1 MIRTVKAMSLLP
13 IKDDPTL
20 KRIAVLSY
28 NSLAARTPAV
38 LLGRPALA
46 GHLCFGVNLS
56 CVQPINPTRIAAA
69 FDHKDWIFELKHD
82 GFRAVAYVEGETCQ
96 LISRKNI
103 IYKSFGSLATALAG
117 LRVNEAILDGL
128 LPRQTTNHRKNQ
140 ITG

>member
-1 MIRTVKAMSLLP
+1 MNVTPNIPANCLNSRQMIRTDKTMSLLP

-28 NSLAARTPAV
+28 NSLAVRTPAV

-46 GHLCFGVNLS
+46 GHLCFGVNLPR
-56 CVQPINPTRIAAA
+56 VQPINPTQIAAA

-103 IYKSFGSLATALAG
+103 IY
-117 LRVNEAILDGL
+117 ICC
-128 LPRQTTNHRKNQ
+128 P
-140 ITG
+140 